1 MTIPQIEYIIAVADF
16 KSFSKAAEHCC
27 VTQPSL
33 SIQITNLESE
43 LNMQL
48 FDRKS
53 KPIKPT
59 PHGEEIIQ
67 QSRIVLKEW
76 NNLKS
81 LSKGYSSKVSGTI
94 NLGIIP
100 TIAPYLVPK
109 FLSSLNK
116 SYPDLQVIISEVT
129 TDQIRQQLI
138 EGRIDLGIL
147 VTPLH
152 DAMLNEMPIYY
163 EELLLYSNVFN
174 NNEIVKEIKPDA
186 LWLLEE
192 GHCLSNQINFICSLR
207 NLKMK
212 STNFTYKSGSLETI
226 VRLAKDSNGQT
237 VVPKMV
243 LDYLPD
249 DIKNQVF
256 PILPVKPYR
265 EVSVVYSQSFVRKAI
280 LKVIV
285 DEILKVVPSDWAVNL
300 NKEKNIIPI

>member
-1 MTIPQIEYIIAVADF
+1 MNISQIEYIVAVADF
-16 KSFSKAAEHCC
+16 CSFSKAAEHCC

-59 PHGEEIIQ
+59 AHGQEIIQ
-67 QSRIVLKEW
+67 QARLVLKEW

-109 FLSSLNK
+109 FLSNINK
-116 SYPDLQVIISEVT
+116 TYPELQIIISELT

-138 EGRIDLGIL
+138 EGKLDLGLL
-147 VTPLH
+147 VTPLNEN
-152 DAMLNEMPIYY
+152 MLNEIPIYY
-163 EELLLYSNVFN
+163 EELLLYSNAKRD
-174 NNEIVKEIKPDA
+174 EIIYSEIEPEL
-186 LWLLEE
+186 LWLLED
-192 GHCLSNQINFICSLR
+192 GHCLSNQVNFICSLR
-207 NLKMK
+207 NLKVK
-212 STNFTYKSGSLETI
+212 SNNFIYKSGSLETI

-237 VVPKMV
+237 IVPQMIIE
-243 LDYLPD
+243 YLPD
-249 DIKNQVF
+249 DIKNQIF
-256 PILPVKPYR
+256 TINPTKPFR
-265 EVSVVYSQSFVRKAI
+265 EVSIVQSHSFVRKAI
-280 LKVIV
+280 LRVIIE
-285 DEILKVVPSDWAVNL
+285 EISKVVPPEWTNIQ
-300 NKEKNIIPI
+300 ERNIIPI

>member
-1 MTIPQIEYIIAVADF
+1 MNISQIEYIVAVADF

-59 PHGEEIIQ
+59 AHGEEIIQ
-67 QSRIVLKEW
+67 QARIVLKEW

-109 FLSSLNK
+109 FLSHINK
-116 SYPDLQVIISEVT
+116 TYPDLQLIISELT
-129 TDQIRQQLI
+129 TDQIKQHLI
-138 EGRIDLGIL
+138 EGKLDLGLL
-147 VTPLH
+147 VTPLNES
-152 DAMLNEMPIYY
+152 MLNEIPVYY
-163 EELLLYSNVFN
+163 EELLLYSNAL
-174 NNEIVKEIKPDA
+174 EKSKEIQPDL
-186 LWLLEE
+186 LWLLED
-192 GHCLSNQINFICSLR
+192 GHCLSNQVNFICSLR
-207 NLKMK
+207 NLKAK
-212 STNFTYKSGSLETI
+212 FNNFIYKSGSLETI

-237 VVPKMV
+237 IVPELVVE
-243 LDYLPD
+243 YLPEE
-249 DIKNQVF
+249 IKNQIF
-256 PILPVKPYR
+256 PILPNKPFR
-265 EVSVVYSQSFVRKAI
+265 EISMVHSQSFVRKAI
-280 LKVIV
+280 LRVLI
-285 DEILKVVPSDWAVNL
+285 DEISKVVPIEWTQVKDR
-300 NKEKNIIPI
+300 NIIPI